1 MIIFDA
7 TIQQRRDT
15 AANWTAANPVLANGE
30 FGYETDTGKLKV
42 GDGATAWNA
51 LPYFTAGGAGGTVNF
66 SAGTTSQNLTN
77 VVFSNSNG
85 VSFGLNGSTITG
97 SVATNY
103 LTTAMASNRG
113 SDFVQATA
121 AFHGTNA
128 SGTIASN
135 AISVSVAAAAN
146 NSVNISAGT
155 TSSNVSAVTF
165 SNGSGV
171 SFGYDGTN
179 ITATVATNYQSQG
192 AYLTTAMASNR
203 GSDFVQATAAFAGTN
218 ASGTINSTG
227 ISVSVAAQSVNSVKF
242 SAGTLSSNR
251 TDITFS
257 NSNGVSF
264 GLETNGVITAT
275 IATTYAGTGYT
286 TATTA
291 GTNLVGTLN
300 SAGLSQGVPAFLTT
314 AALSQDSSKYAG
326 TGFTTATT
334 AGTAIVGTQNTA
346 GLSMGVPAFLTTAM
360 QSNAATI
367 SNILVSAGTVTSNG
381 SAFTFSN
388 SNNFS
393 FGLGTGASAGV
404 VTASYTVPTVTNS
417 SLTVSDNA
425 TSGTVGRLAFTNL
438 NGVTLSLSSGT
449 GGLHTIVGSI
459 ATGVTNINV
468 SAAGSS
474 NNLTNLVF
482 SNSNGVSFGL
492 NGSTITA
499 SYQGFQSYW
508 LNSLLNNSSTLTV
521 VQSTSYVAPFFLP
534 YYLSASYI
542 RLPVSGAPTVASFG
556 TTANTQFTAQ
566 IFSTVFAVVY
576 SLGTGASSNSL
587 QSVASGSGP
596 FAMKLSWSAGNTGSQ
611 WSVSASITYPSKGT
625 TSLFNTNDANTV
637 TNLSIQSSQ
646 LTGFN
651 SYRFLDIPFANSLA
665 PGPYWLM
672 IGVSS
677 TTSTQGNAIGTNQII
692 SMTTQAI
699 SQANIAIGNF
709 TEPMPPNTTVGI
721 DLGIGSFSTNAIGT
735 TASLD
740 FSNISRQAGQPMFQ
754 MAFIRQA

>member
-51 LPYFTAGGAGGTVNF
+51 LPYFAGTGGMGSVNF

-77 VVFSNSNG
+77 LVFSNSHG

-121 AFHGTNA
+121 AFAGTNA
-128 SGTIASN
+128 SGTINSTG
-135 AISVSVAAAAN
+135 ISVSVAAPGVA
-146 NSVNISAGT
+146 SVNFSAGT
-155 TSSNVSAVTF
+155 TSSNLSAVTF
-165 SNGSGV
+165 SNSNGV
-171 SFGYDGTN
+171 SFGLGAAGV
-179 ITATVATNYQSQG
+179 ITGTVATNYQSQG

-314 AALSQDSSKYAG
+314 AAISQDSSKYAG

-367 SNILVSAGTVTSNG
+367 SNILVSAGTVTTNG

-388 SNNFS
+388 SNNVS

-404 VTASYTVPTVTNS
+404 ITASYTVPTVTNS
-417 SLTVSDNA
+417 SWTVSDNA

-468 SAAGSS
+468 SAGGSS

-482 SNSNGVSFGL
+482 SNSNDVSFGL
-492 NGSTITA
+492 NASTITA
-499 SYQGFQSYW
+499 DIRNFKSYW
-508 LNSLLNNSSTLTV
+508 FNLPFAGMGSMTV
-521 VQSTSYVAPFFLP
+521 VQSTSYIAPFCLP
-534 YYLSASYI
+534 YYVSASYI
-542 RLPVSGAPTVASFG
+542 RLPASFG
-556 TTANTQFTAQ
+556 IAQTTFATTANTQFTAQ
-566 IFSTVFAVVY
+566 LFSTINAVVY
-576 SLGTGASSNSL
+576 SLGTGASSGSL
-587 QSVASGSGP
+587 QSVVSGSAP
-596 FAMKLSWSAGNTGSQ
+596 FAVKYSWSAGNTGSQ
-611 WSVSASITYPSKGT
+611 WSLTASITYPTRGT
-625 TSLFNTNDANTV
+625 TSLFSTTDFTTQ
-637 TNLSIQSSQ
+637 TNLSIQSS
-646 LTGFN
+646 LITVFN
-651 SYRFLDIPFANSLA
+651 SFRYLDIPFANSLS

-677 TTSTQGNAIGTNQII
+677 TTSTQGAAGGTNQII
-692 SMTTQAI
+692 SCSTQIVTQSNA
-699 SQANIAIGNF
+699 AMG
-709 TEPMPPNTTVGI
+709 
-721 DLGIGSFSTNAIGT
+721 DLGAAVPASQMFQLGVGSFSTNAIGT

-740 FSNISRQAGQPMFQ
+740 LTNVTRSANVPLLQMVFARQA
-754 MAFIRQA
+754 